1 MAPPYRAAVIFG
13 TALALAPL
21 ALARWRADV
30 RQDLMPP
37 APSHPVF
44 VAELIPPQAVEVV
57 LPESSGSNAQGTV
70 SVSFCVT
77 REGKVTHVAVVRSL
91 SEEADELAREAVRSW
106 RFIPAKRG
114 DRAESA
120 RVEVT
125 FTLTADQILVSAR
138 SAGKDLALPPVARNT
153 RSRRPDAALVDREA
167 SMLPSP
173 WLSNGR

>member
-1 MAPPYRAAVIFG
+1 MAPAFRAAVILG
-13 TALALAPL
+13 TILALAPL

-30 RQDLMPP
+30 RQELMPP

-44 VAELIPPQAVEVV
+44 VAELTPPQPLEVV
-57 LPESSGSNAQGTV
+57 LPEGAGARGAV

-114 DRAESA
+114 DKAESA

-125 FTLTADQILVSAR
+125 FTLSADQIQVSAR
-138 SAGKDLALPPVARNT
+138 SAGKDLALPPAIRST

-167 SMLPSP
+167 SMLPAP